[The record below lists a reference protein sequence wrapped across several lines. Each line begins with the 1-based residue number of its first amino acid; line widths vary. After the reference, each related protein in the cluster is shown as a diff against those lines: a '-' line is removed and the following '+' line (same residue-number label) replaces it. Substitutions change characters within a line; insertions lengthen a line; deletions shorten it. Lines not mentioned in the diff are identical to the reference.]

1 MRYILDVSGRDVEL
15 IKASI
20 VNFERSLEMSSQGD
34 FSHLIDELND
44 TYVSLK
50 LQKTKQFLHPHQYY
64 SDFDDFSTI
73 RKRFEGAFE
82 WY

>member
-1 MRYILDVSGRDVEL
+1 MRYIVDVSGRDVEL

-44 TYVSLK
+44 TYMSLK
-50 LQKTKQFLHPHQYY
+50 LQKTKQLKLKIK
-64 SDFDDFSTI
+64 TKWKI
-73 RKRFEGAFE
+73 MK
-82 WY
+82 

>member
-1 MRYILDVSGRDVEL
+1 MFYVMKSVGEMRYILDVSGRDLEL

-44 TYVSLK
+44 TYLSLK
-50 LQKTKQFLHPHQYY
+50 IQKTKQLK
-64 SDFDDFSTI
+64 SKI
-73 RKRFEGAFE
+73 RRK
-82 WY
+82 WKIIK